1 MDKELFFGCLTDHS
15 KLNETTLGSLNEI
28 ISQYPYFYSAR
39 VLRLIGL
46 KRIESEKFQDSL
58 KEVSALSPNR
68 FTLFFALDKVKS
80 IDINLDESGEN
91 SSSQD
96 KVVKEKSSSKE
107 DLFQLDET
115 EAVGEGKLEP
125 EVNQED
131 VIESSDSDNLL
142 ELGDA
147 STARDARKRE
157 EPFIDAHLYTLE
169 NPDEFL
175 IEGSF
180 KSFSVASQ
188 NAESE
193 IKEKEKP
200 KTKEKID
207 PFIAESQAYRLEEEE
222 TSSEDS
228 TIDQVSLIDAFI
240 ETNPR
245 IVPNKGPNEPV
256 EEQED
261 ISLGSLKEPEDAAT
275 ETLAEI
281 YVMQGLVDK
290 AISIYEKLCLKY
302 PEKRVYFAGQIEK
315 LKSQSDK

>member
-1 MDKELFFGCLTDHS
+1 MDKEQFFGCLTDHS
-15 KLNETTLGSLNEI
+15 KLDETTLGSLNEI
-28 ISQYPYFYSAR
+28 ISQHPYFYSAR

-46 KRIESEKFQDSL
+46 KRIESDKFQDSL

-68 FTLFFALDKVKS
+68 FTLFFALDKVKLV
-80 IDINLDESGEN
+80 DIK
-91 SSSQD
+91 QD
-96 KVVKEKSSSKE
+96 KSFPKVIEVKEKSTSKE
-107 DLFQLDET
+107 DPFQLDET
-115 EAVGEGKLEP
+115 EAVVEENLEP
-125 EVNQED
+125 QINQKEF
-131 VIESSDSDNLL
+131 IDSTGTDSLL

-157 EPFIDAHLYTLE
+157 EPFIDAHLYTLD

-180 KSFSVASQ
+180 KSFSVVSQ
-188 NAESE
+188 EVEGE
-193 IKEKEKP
+193 IKEEEKP
-200 KTKEKID
+200 KIKKDID
-207 PFIAESQAYRLEEEE
+207 PILAESQVYRLEEEV
-222 TSSEDS
+222 TTSEDS
-228 TIDQVSLIDAFI
+228 TKDQVSLIDAFI

-261 ISLGSLKEPEDAAT
+261 ISLGSLKEPEDATT

-281 YVMQGLVDK
+281 YVMQGLIDK

-315 LKSQSDK
+315 IKS